1 MLPVTLLAPP
11 AATTPN
17 LPKSTLASEQ
27 FVAFALRSVSSL
39 PEELTIMPAI
49 IRTASMKI
57 YNAISQVSTMSG
69 FMPLLHCRWRV
80 ADGAV

>member
-17 LPKSTLASEQ
+17 LPKSTLASER
-27 FVAFALRSVSSL
+27 FVAFAPRSVSSL
-39 PEELTIMPAI
+39 PKELTIMPAI

-57 YNAISQVSTMSG
+57 
-69 FMPLLHCRWRV
+69 
-80 ADGAV
+80 